1 MGKALGVMG
10 QRTGKAA
17 RPHSVVDGGE
27 EAWGAWEADW
37 VTDVQQQMKPAER
50 DQLQGGLEAGEA
62 IAGKARAAT
71 ADRGGGMLWIC
82 SVATDGG

>member
-1 MGKALGVMG
+1 MG

>member
-1 MGKALGVMG
+1 MG

-37 VTDVQQQMKPAER
+37 VTDVQQQMKPVER
-50 DQLQGGLEAGEA
+50 DQLQGGLEAGKA
-62 IAGKARAAT
+62 IAGKARAAAVAAA
-71 ADRGGGMLWIC
+71 ADRGNGMVWIC